1 LFAPQRNIR
10 GFWGSL
16 RPVKVQQR
24 LTGMCINLI
33 IPLIHVFPPHATPQN
48 ALREEEKM
56 LRIVSLQLMATVVA
70 GLVAA
75 LLGGWPAM
83 LSAMLGGF
91 CAVVPNAL
99 FALRLFANARKP
111 GGANPM
117 TFMVGEFIKI
127 ALTVA
132 LLGATAWLY
141 RDLNW
146 LALIC
151 GFIVALKS
159 YIILLFRR

>member
-1 LFAPQRNIR
+1 
-10 GFWGSL
+10 
-16 RPVKVQQR
+16 
-24 LTGMCINLI
+24 
-33 IPLIHVFPPHATPQN
+33 
-48 ALREEEKM
+48 M
-56 LRIVSLQLMATVVA
+56 LRIVSLQLIATAVA
-70 GLVAA
+70 GVIAA

-83 LSAMLGGF
+83 FSAVLGGL

-99 FALRLFANARKP
+99 FAVRLFSAAKR
-111 GGANPM
+111 GVANPM
-117 TFMVGEFIKI
+117 TFMVGEFVKI

-159 YIILLFRR
+159 YIILLFRQT